1 MQIYHYCSLE
11 TLNAILKH
19 KTLRLTNILNSNDS
33 AEIAWITR
41 YLDAAF
47 TKYYNNSSEHFRTYI
62 SPITFEGFVRLFID
76 EFFNDRYS
84 MYRFY
89 VTCFSD
95 GGDVLSQWRGY
106 ADDGKGVSIGFDADM
121 LKKICSVKTPEG
133 RKQVTL
139 HHISYSEESQRKKVD
154 KIIASLF
161 NNLEKLLAPVTCE
174 QDALECNDEFLDAF
188 ENAFLTLFQNS
199 VYMKNPFFY
208 EEREIRMCY
217 FVLKNQMAKENL
229 PLAFDTRLF
238 NFAYYV
244 KENQLVSYVD
254 FDFSSCIDQIIKEL
268 IIGPKCITT
277 IESMDYYL
285 KTFGITDCKIS
296 KSAGTYR

>member
-19 KTLRLTNILNSNDS
+19 RTLRLTNILNSNDS

-47 TKYYNNSSEHFRTYI
+47 AKYYRASSEQLKKYI
-62 SPITFEGFVRLFID
+62 SPITLEGFVRLFTD

-84 MYRFY
+84 VYRFY

-133 RKQVTL
+133 RKQVSL
-139 HHISYSEESQRKKVD
+139 HHIIYSEDSQRKKTE
-154 KIIASLF
+154 KLIGTLF
-161 NNLEKLLAPVTCE
+161 SQLEKLFKDVQTE
-174 QDALECNDEFLDAF
+174 QEALEFNDEVLEIF
-188 ENAFLTLFQNS
+188 ESTFLTLFQNS

-217 FVLKNQMAKENL
+217 FVLKNHMSKEKL
-229 PLAFDTRLF
+229 PLSFDTQLF
-238 NFAYYV
+238 NYSYYV
-244 KENQLVSYVD
+244 KDNQLVSYVD
-254 FDFSSCIDQIIKEL
+254 FDFSSCIDKLIREL
-268 IIGPKCITT
+268 VIGPKCITS
-277 IESMDYYL
+277 IESMNYYL
-285 KTFGITDCKIS
+285 STFGINNCKIS

>member
-47 TKYYNNSSEHFRTYI
+47 AKCYREASDQLRKYI
-62 SPITFEGFVRLFID
+62 SPITLEGFVRLFTD

-84 MYRFY
+84 VYRFY

-133 RKQVTL
+133 RKQVSL
-139 HHISYSEESQRKKVD
+139 HHIIYSEDAQKKKADKLIAALFSQ
-154 KIIASLF
+154 
-161 NNLEKLLAPVTCE
+161 LEKLFADVTTE
-174 QDALECNDEFLDAF
+174 QEALEYNDEVLEVF
-188 ENAFLTLFQNS
+188 ENTFLTLFQNS
-199 VYMKNPFFY
+199 VYMKNPFFH

-217 FVLKNQMAKENL
+217 FVLKNHMAKENL

-238 NFAYYV
+238 NYNYYV

-254 FDFSSCIDQIIKEL
+254 FDFSSCIDKIIREL
-268 IIGPKCITT
+268 VIGPKCITN
-277 IESMDYYL
+277 IESMNYYL
-285 KTFGITDCKIS
+285 HTFGITDCTIR